1 VANKEIARQTELRKE
16 HDKLLDFKVQEYQRE
31 KAEREQKL
39 EEFLEAQKREKEMEL
54 KKMRDKQQKA
64 SDDAAAADALR
75 AKRNQ
80 EEQERKWRQKELED
94 AEKRTKENDELMSA
108 RKEQIE
114 QKMRFLAIQAQQE
127 RNEFDRVL
135 KAQREAIEKDRGE
148 QSRMRAKN
156 EQHISHV
163 KKQIRERE
171 QQRVRDRTA
180 FFEEGIK
187 LDQEARAR
195 RQKLEDVKLSK
206 IQDLQNYGIPEK
218 YIGALCTKARVTKV
232 AT

>member
-1 VANKEIARQTELRKE
+1 MLCAPSGIKRNKKGNGAT
-16 HDKLLDFKVQEYQRE
+16 
-31 KAEREQKL
+31 
-39 EEFLEAQKREKEMEL
+39 

-64 SDDAAAADALR
+64 SDDAAANDALR

-80 EEQERKWRQKELED
+80 EEQERKWRHKEIED
-94 AEKRTKENDELMSA
+94 AEKHSKELDELMGA

-135 KAQREAIEKDRGE
+135 KAQREAIEKDRGAN
-148 QSRMRAKN
+148 SRAREKN
-156 EQHISHV
+156 EKHISHV

-171 QQRVRDRTA
+171 QARVQDRTA

-195 RQKLEDVKLSK
+195 RQKLEDVKMSK
-206 IQDLQNYGIPEK
+206 IQELQKSGLPDIYCN
-218 YIGALCTKARVTKV
+218 LVTQEMDRYLASAKH
-232 AT
+232 